1 MKKRESSLELLRI
14 VSMLMVLTVHFV
26 GAAFGLPTPE
36 DLHAPT
42 ASTLWKNALE
52 SLAIVGV
59 NCFVLIS
66 GYFGIRA
73 SWKGLL
79 NYTALCLFASLVV
92 YIFHLFMEGKATY
105 PWQEAV
111 MIYSKTDLWFVPAYL
126 ALYLLSPVLNG
137 VRSLTDRQWVLVL
150 SGLLFVN
157 VYLGWCKGGKVNPFG
172 YNEMQMIFMYVVGA
186 ALNRYL
192 PLLKQFRS
200 WFYLLCYLVCC
211 ALVFG
216 STFIFTSR
224 VAFAYNA
231 PAVVFAS
238 VSLFLVFAVM
248 PSFYNRFINWT
259 ASSAFMIYLLHKS
272 PYVWIKIKTFLT
284 TWEATE
290 TQGTFLLYAA
300 ALFVGIFVVSIFI
313 DQIRKVLFASVEV
326 MFPKKEKVEP

>member
-42 ASTLWKNALE
+42 ASMLWKNALE

-105 PWQEAV
+105 PWQEVV
-111 MIYSKTDLWFVPAYL
+111 MIYSKTDLWFVPSYL

-137 VRSLTDRQWVLVL
+137 VRTLSDRQWVFVL

-157 VYLGWCKGGKVNPFG
+157 VYLGWCKGGRVNPFG
-172 YNEMQMIFMYVVGA
+172 YNEMQMIFMYVIGA
-186 ALNRYL
+186 ALNRYRSWL
-192 PLLKQFRS
+192 MHFRS
-200 WFYLLCYLVCC
+200 WFYLLLYLVCC
-211 ALVFG
+211 A
-216 STFIFTSR
+216 FIFASAFVFTSR

-231 PAVVFAS
+231 PAVVCAS
-238 VSLFLVFAVM
+238 VALFAVFAVM
-248 PSFYNRFINWT
+248 PSFHSQFINWT

-272 PYVWIKIKTFLT
+272 PYVWVKIKTCLV
-284 TWEATE
+284 TWEAGE
-290 TQGTFLLYAA
+290 NQSTFLLYAA
-300 ALFVGIFVVSIFI
+300 ALFVGIFVVSIGI
-313 DQIRKVLFASVEV
+313 DQIRKVLFSSVEV
-326 MFPKKEKVEP
+326 MFPKKEKIEQ